1 MKKISISFA
10 MARFIF
16 VSYLAL
22 ALLTSFIVVSQAVK
36 SVDQQ
41 QQTFVKLETDTISKS
56 YRQFL
61 TNHQM
66 ILREQ
71 SEHPL
76 IIQSMMQSD
85 VNRLKIA
92 EYFSHLKF
100 LGRQHQLS
108 LLDFQGQFIYATHGN
123 AAFYHDDAS
132 WVQSLLNGSQTQH
145 IAIKKVENNY
155 YWVLAQTVRYHG
167 EVEGILTVSI
177 AVDALIKTIGAPQGL
192 AIKLLYNNELIASF
206 GTVDNGI
213 TRHIDWAIDG
223 LSLIFVYDDTS
234 INQAIDQLIIQLTV
248 LIVIAILIISGL
260 AFYYGRRY
268 IVSPVLGLAKAT
280 NSLEYGDVYEPLKTE
295 IKIKELATLTKNFNQ
310 MSQTIRHREQAL
322 LTSKQEL
329 EQSHKDL
336 QESEAQRIQNE
347 KMASLG
353 VLVAGVA
360 HEINNPIGF
369 VKSNID
375 TLQHYW
381 SDIRQLLDEL
391 NSLPGAPELSQK
403 IAEIYA
409 KYDAAFIIDDINP
422 LIDSTNNGIFRVTEI
437 IKSLKTF
444 ARNDSP
450 DKVLSDINE
459 GVSATLVMAQN
470 ELKYHCDIDV
480 DLCTVPA
487 TLMFPSKI
495 NQVLMNLLLN
505 AGQAIEGKGKI
516 SVSTG
521 VSGNNIFV
529 KITDDGMGIEK
540 EKLAQI
546 FMPFYTSNPVG
557 QGTGLGLS
565 ISHRII
571 EQHDGKIEVESTVGQ
586 GSCFTVYLPIL
597 SPN

>member
-22 ALLTSFIVVSQAVK
+22 ALFTSFIVVSQAVK

-41 QQTFVKLETDTISKS
+41 QQTFVKLETDTIGKS

-66 ILREQ
+66 ILKEQ

-92 EYFSHLKF
+92 EYFTHLKF
-100 LGRQHQLS
+100 LGRQHHLS
-108 LLDFQGQFIYATHGN
+108 LLDFEGQFIYSTHQN
-123 AAFYHDDAS
+123 PQFYHNDARWIAKMLS
-132 WVQSLLNGSQTQH
+132 GENTQH
-145 IAIKKVENNY
+145 ITVKEIEGEF
-155 YWVLAQTVRYHG
+155 YWVLAQTVQYHD
-167 EVEGILTVSI
+167 EVEGIISVTI
-177 AVDALIKTIGAPQGL
+177 AINALSDTMDIPQGL
-192 AIKLLYNNELIASF
+192 AIKLIYQDKLIAQF
-206 GTVDNGI
+206 GTVNNGI
-213 TRHIDWAIDG
+213 TRHKDWAIDN
-223 LSLIFVYDDTS
+223 LSLVFVYDDTEINNS
-234 INQAIDQLIIQLTV
+234 ITQLIIQLSV
-248 LIVIAILIISGL
+248 LIIIAILIISSL
-260 AFYYGRRY
+260 AFYYSRRY

-280 NSLEYGDVYEPLKTE
+280 NSLEDGDTYEPLKTE
-295 IKIKELATLTKNFNQ
+295 IKIKELATLTQNFNQ
-310 MSQTIRHREQAL
+310 MSQTIRQREQAL
-322 LTSKQEL
+322 LSSKQAL

-336 QESEAQRIQNE
+336 KESEAQRIQNE

-353 VLVAGVA
+353 VLVAGIA

-381 SDIRQLLDEL
+381 SDVSQLLNDL
-391 NSLPGAPELSQK
+391 NSLPVPPELSQQ
-403 IAEIYA
+403 IATLYE
-409 KYDAAFIIDDINP
+409 KYDATFIVDDINP
-422 LIDSTNNGIFRVTEI
+422 LIDSTNDGIMRVTEI

-444 ARNDSP
+444 ARSDSP
-450 DKVLSDINE
+450 NKVMSNINE
-459 GVSATLVMAQN
+459 GLNATLVMAQN
-470 ELKYHCDIDV
+470 ELKYHCDINV
-480 DLCTVPA
+480 ELGTVPD

-495 NQVLMNLLLN
+495 NQVLMNLLVN
-505 AGQAIEGKGKI
+505 AGQAIEEKGTI

-521 VSGNNIFV
+521 VSGDNIVV
-529 KITDDGMGIEK
+529 KIADDGMGIPE

-546 FMPFYTSNPVG
+546 FMPFYTSKPVG
-557 QGTGLGLS
+557 QGTGLGLA

-586 GSCFTVYLPIL
+586 GSCFTIYLPIL

>member
-66 ILREQ
+66 ILKEQ

-108 LLDFQGQFIYATHGN
+108 LLDFQGQFIYATHQN
-123 AAFYHDDAS
+123 TAFFHDDAS
-132 WVQSLLNGSQTQH
+132 WLTSLLNGSQTQH

-155 YWVLAQTVRYHG
+155 YWILAQTVQYHG

-177 AVDALIKTIGAPQGL
+177 AVDTLTQTIGKLQGL
-192 AIKLLYNNELIASF
+192 AIKLLYNNELIANF
-206 GTVDNGI
+206 GTVDDGI
-213 TRHIDWAIDG
+213 TRYIDWEIDG
-223 LSLIFVYDDTS
+223 LSLIFIYDDTS
-234 INQAIDQLIIQLTV
+234 INDAINQLIIQLTV
-248 LIVIAILIISGL
+248 LIVIAIFIISSL
-260 AFYYGRRY
+260 AFHYGRRY

-280 NSLEYGDVYEPLKTE
+280 NSLEDGDVYEPLKSE

-310 MSQTIRHREQAL
+310 MSQTIRLREQAL
-322 LTSKQEL
+322 LASKQEL

-336 QESEAQRIQNE
+336 QESESHRIQNE

-381 SDIRQLLDEL
+381 ADILQLLDDL
-391 NSLPGAPELSQK
+391 NSLPGTSELSQQ
-403 IAEIYA
+403 ITALYE
-409 KYDAAFIIDDINP
+409 KYDTAFIIDDINP
-422 LIDSTNNGIFRVTEI
+422 LFDSTNDGIVRVTEI

-459 GVSATLVMAQN
+459 GLNATLVMAQN
-470 ELKYHCDIDV
+470 ELKYHCDINV
-480 DLCTVPA
+480 ELGTVPA
-487 TLMFPSKI
+487 TLMYPSKI

-505 AGQAIEGKGKI
+505 AGQAIEDKGTI

-529 KITDDGMGIEK
+529 KVADDGVGIPSDK
-540 EKLAQI
+540 QAQI
-546 FMPFYTSNPVG
+546 FMPFYTSKPVG
-557 QGTGLGLS
+557 QGTGLGLA

-571 EQHDGKIEVESTVGQ
+571 EQHDGKIEVESTVGK
-586 GSCFTVYLPIL
+586 GSCFTIYLPIV

>member
-41 QQTFVKLETDTISKS
+41 QQAFVKLETDTISKS

-66 ILREQ
+66 ILKEQ

-85 VNRLKIA
+85 VNRLKIG
-92 EYFSHLKF
+92 EYFTHLKF

-108 LLDFQGQFIYATHGN
+108 LLDFEGQFIYSTHQN
-123 AAFYHDDAS
+123 QQFYHDDAQ
-132 WVQSLLNGSQTQH
+132 WVAKMLSGENAQH
-145 IAIKKVENNY
+145 TTVKKIDGEF
-155 YWVLAQTVRYHG
+155 YWVLAQTVQYHN
-167 EVEGILTVSI
+167 EVEGIISVTI
-177 AVDALIKTIGAPQGL
+177 AINALNDTMDLPQGL
-192 AIKLLYNNELIASF
+192 AIKLIYHNELIAQF
-206 GTVDNGI
+206 GAVNNGI
-213 TRHIDWAIDG
+213 TRHEDWAIDN
-223 LSLIFVYDDTS
+223 LSLVFVYDDTEINDS
-234 INQAIDQLIIQLTV
+234 INQLIIQLSV
-248 LIVIAILIISGL
+248 LIIIAILIISSL

-280 NSLEYGDVYEPLKTE
+280 NSLEDGDIYEPLKTE

-310 MSQTIRHREQAL
+310 MSQTIRQREQAL
-322 LTSKQEL
+322 LNSKQAL

-336 QESEAQRIQNE
+336 KESEAQRIQNE

-381 SDIRQLLDEL
+381 SDVNQLLNDL
-391 NSLPGAPELSQK
+391 NSLPVTPEISQQ
-403 IAEIYA
+403 IATLYE
-409 KYDAAFIIDDINP
+409 KYDTTFIVDDINP
-422 LIDSTNNGIFRVTEI
+422 LIDSTNDGIMRVTEI

-459 GVSATLVMAQN
+459 GLSATLVMAQN
-470 ELKYHCDIDV
+470 ELKYHCDINV
-480 DLCTVPA
+480 ELGTVPA

-505 AGQAIEGKGKI
+505 AGQAIEDKGTI

-521 VSGNNIFV
+521 VSGDNIVV
-529 KITDDGMGIEK
+529 KIADDGMGIPE

-546 FMPFYTSNPVG
+546 FMPFYTSKPVG
-557 QGTGLGLS
+557 KGTGLGLA

-571 EQHDGKIEVESTVGQ
+571 EQHDGKIEVESTVGK
-586 GSCFTVYLPIL
+586 GSCFTIYLPIL